1 VVISHKR
8 GEEEKKLK
16 KKKRKCQKILSHIFS
31 SHTQKNPDIL
41 ISLIFTKP
49 TATQK
54 IKKTFSANLTH
65 TKKDKIV
72 LSPKLTTYIQSEP
85 KTY

>member
-31 SHTQKNPDIL
+31 SHTPKNPNIL
-41 ISLIFTKP
+41 ISLFFTRP
-49 TATQK
+49 TATHK
-54 IKKTFSANLTH
+54 IKKTLSANLTH
-65 TKKDKIV
+65 TKKDMIV
-72 LSPKLTTYIQSEP
+72 LSPKLTTHIKSEP
-85 KTY
+85 KTH